1 MVEEIKQVRG
11 LFGWTVFKVGDLV
24 TRDGTDIHRVVEV
37 SNEGQTITVECVR
50 EPLGYL
56 EEDGVTRSEPWCRV
70 GEREFNMARRY
81 QFASEVIDHEVLLQI
96 GAVTQ

>member
-1 MVEEIKQVRG
+1 MVEKIEQIPG
-11 LFGWTVFKVGDLV
+11 PFGWTVFKVGDLV
-24 TRDGTDIHRVVEV
+24 TRDGTDIQRVVEV
-37 SNEGQTITVECVR
+37 DCGGQTITVECVR
-50 EPLGYL
+50 EPLGWL

-96 GAVTQ
+96 ETVTQ